1 MKRREFI
8 GLSAAGVLGLCLEDK
23 LTVAEACSKRGSGDY
38 SVVIL
43 GDTHFDTEPASVY
56 HSNYNEMAQPRP
68 AGRVRKKRR
77 DVEGTLP
84 ETSQAGCVPY
94 LRRHQNGFPDG

>member
-43 GDTHFDTEPASVY
+43 GDTHFDT
-56 HSNYNEMAQPRP
+56 
-68 AGRVRKKRR
+68 
-77 DVEGTLP
+77 
-84 ETSQAGCVPY
+84 
-94 LRRHQNGFPDG
+94 